1 LDNESIK
8 SLFLGIDHTAIVVS
22 NSDISRAFYC
32 DRLGMKL
39 EQESLNLGIEQ
50 ERLSGIA
57 SAEVKISSLKA
68 LADLGFGMGI
78 ELLEYL
84 KPNGGRSI
92 ALDTC
97 GNDLWYWQTAIA
109 IDVIS
114 DSEFNQYLLQ
124 DPDGH
129 KLNLFCEGK

>member
-1 LDNESIK
+1 MIDESIE

-39 EQESLNLGIEQ
+39 EQESFNLGIEQ

-57 SAEVKISSLKA
+57 GAEVKISSLKA
-68 LADLGFGMGI
+68 SADSGFGMGI

-84 KPNGGRSI
+84 MPNGGRPIS
-92 ALDTC
+92 LDTC

-109 IDVIS
+109 TDIIS

-129 KLNLFCEGK
+129 KIWIVD